1 MPVHDDTRT
10 RAAKQQA
17 LALVRTRRLT
27 EAKTLIEEACR
38 TNPRDVEAWYLRA
51 AVNQE
56 TGDLREAV
64 QCYLRV
70 IELAPGNAEAHYYLG
85 NAYLALDMPVEAA
98 VRFAQATRL
107 KPDFLQAHCNL
118 GAIHERRGDF
128 QQALESYRQALHIDP
143 ERAELHYNV
152 GNVLLALNEHE
163 KAAEHYRQ
171 AIRFKPDFA
180 EAHNNL
186 GNALVDLGQR
196 EEAVA
201 HYRESLRL
209 KPDYVEACNNLGNVL
224 AALGLSQEALA
235 SYRRAIEIQPDYAEA
250 YTNLGNE
257 LAAMGRHAEAIESY
271 RQALDLAPGDGLR
284 VRIATMLPVIPQ
296 SSDDIAGWRA
306 RFLENVARL
315 AEEPLTLTDPAKD
328 VGATNFYLAYHGQN
342 NRDLHRAVARL
353 YERACPSLLWTAP
366 HCRSAMGQRTGPIKV
381 GFISKYMR
389 NHSIGK
395 TTRGLVAKLSRDRF
409 RVYALFVPP
418 FVEDEIARFIREQAD
433 ESRVL
438 PASLESAREQIAAL
452 ELDVLFYQD
461 IGMEP
466 FTYFLAYSR
475 LAPVQCVSFGH
486 PDTTGIRNMD
496 YFISNDLFEPE
507 DAQEHYS
514 EKLFLL
520 RNLGTLAYYY
530 KPQLHEPLKSRE
542 AFGLP
547 EDKHVYICP
556 QTLFKFNPDFDPL
569 LRGILRADPAGI
581 VALIEP
587 EKPSWRELL
596 HNRFRNSL
604 GEFADRVCFVPR
616 QNGNDFLNLL
626 SVTDVMLDTPHFNG
640 MNSNLEA
647 FSVGV
652 PVVTLPKNFQR
663 GRHTYGMYRR
673 MNMTDCVARDEDHYI
688 RLAVQLGTDK
698 PFREQVSRAIRENS
712 ALLFEDQAVVLEFER
727 FFKEALN
734 AIGRGHN
741 LS

>member
-1 MPVHDDTRT
+1 MPAHDNPMID
-10 RAAKQQA
+10 AKKQQA
-17 LALVRTRRLT
+17 LALVRAHRLA
-27 EAKTLIEEACR
+27 EAKTLLEKACALD
-38 TNPRDVEAWYLRA
+38 RDDAEAWYLRA

-64 QCYLRV
+64 RCYLRV
-70 IELAPGNAEAHYYLG
+70 IELAPDNAEAHYYLG
-85 NAYLALDMPVEAA
+85 NAYLALDMVAEAA
-98 VRFAQATRL
+98 VRFAQTIRL

-118 GAIHERRGDF
+118 GAVHEQRGNY
-128 QQALESYRQALHIDP
+128 QQALESYRQALHLDP

-152 GNVLLALNEHE
+152 ANALRALNEYE
-163 KAAEHYRQ
+163 KAADHYRQ
-171 AIRFKPDFA
+171 AIRLNLGFA
-180 EAHNNL
+180 EAYNNL

-196 EEAVA
+196 EEAVT

-209 KPDYVEACNNLGNVL
+209 KPDYVEAYNNLGNVL
-224 AALGLSQEALA
+224 AALGLSEEALA
-235 SYRRAIEIQPDYAEA
+235 SYRRAIEIQPDYVEA

-257 LAAMGRHAEAIESY
+257 LAATGRHEEAIKIY
-271 RQALDLAPGDGLR
+271 RQALDLAPNDGLR
-284 VRIATMLPVIPQ
+284 IRIAMLLPVIPQ
-296 SSDDIAGWRA
+296 SVDDIAGWRA
-306 RFLENVARL
+306 GFLENVTRL
-315 AEEPLTLTDPAKD
+315 AEESLILTDPAKE
-328 VGATNFYLAYHGQN
+328 VGVTNFYLAYHGQN
-342 NRDLHRAVARL
+342 NRELHRAVARL

-366 HCRSAMGQRTGPIKV
+366 HCRSATGRRTGPIKV

-418 FVEDEIARFIREQAD
+418 FVEDEISRFIREQAD

-486 PDTTGIRNMD
+486 PDTTGIGNMD
-496 YFISNDLFEPE
+496 YFISSDLFETV
-507 DAQEHYS
+507 DAASHYS

-520 RNLGTLAYYY
+520 HNLGTLAYYY
-530 KPQLHEPLKSRE
+530 RPHMPEQPKARH

-556 QTLFKFNPDFDPL
+556 QTLFKFHPDFDPL

-663 GRHTYGMYRR
+663 GRHTCGMYRR
-673 MNMTDCVARDEDHYI
+673 MNMTDCVARDEDHYM

-698 PFREQVSRAIRENS
+698 PFREQVSRKIRERCVV
-712 ALLFEDQAVVLEFER
+712 LYEDMSVVLEFER
-727 FFKEALN
+727 FFKEAFK
-734 AIGRGHN
+734 AVSRGNN